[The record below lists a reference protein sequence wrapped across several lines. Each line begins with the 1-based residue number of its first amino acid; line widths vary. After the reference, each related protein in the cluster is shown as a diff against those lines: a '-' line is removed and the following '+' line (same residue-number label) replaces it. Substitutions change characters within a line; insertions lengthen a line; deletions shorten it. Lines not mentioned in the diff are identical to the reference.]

1 MVQIED
7 IVVKNIIVHILDSS
21 MSIPVMSM
29 DEMPTAIDINEFFA
43 NHIAKTMNDDT
54 LKSCVFDEDY
64 NMFLS
69 YLKEYTSGTTDYVT
83 FTKQVAGQ
91 LFAIMCANINI
102 PSADLAI
109 IRYRIQ
115 QKDYLA
121 LLKLNY
127 QNTFIHFTDFESE
140 VNINTIIQH
149 RTTLPGMGQRISE
162 GAIIDLEDFSVSLL
176 DKYYEIDGEKK
187 PYLSQLFFKCH
198 TKLSSKEQFN
208 AVKTATNRVAKK
220 FYDTDIEK
228 KAEIT
233 EKLFNN
239 LDEKGEIDLE
249 AFATE
254 AFPAQEEAKEIFFG
268 ALEKKGVQEP
278 KISMTEKTI
287 QRSFDK
293 QRIKTDEGIEIKI
306 PMEFYNNPNK
316 MEFITEPNG
325 KISIVIKDINKIL

>member
-254 AFPAQEEAKEIFFG
+254 AFPAQEEAKEIFSVHW
-268 ALEKKGVQEP
+268 KRRVYRNR
-278 KISMTEKTI
+278 
-287 QRSFDK
+287 RS
-293 QRIKTDEGIEIKI
+293 
-306 PMEFYNNPNK
+306 P
-316 MEFITEPNG
+316 
-325 KISIVIKDINKIL
+325 